1 MLCQLCDLN
10 SASVTISYLIHDK
23 KISMNLCKECAEKK
37 GVDNPMTTLPQ
48 MFGNFITQLLGEDS
62 LKRSK
67 PDDDVKCDACGLTWD
82 SFEKTGLF
90 GCDICYQVFSKDLN
104 VILRRIHG
112 SNQHIGNRPKS
123 QRYLID
129 DSELK
134 KIKLDLQAAV
144 ANEDFELAAEL
155 RDMIRDAQSSLN
167 EKVDDGILR

>member
-1 MLCQLCDLN
+1 MLCQICDLN
-10 SASVTISYLIHDK
+10 SASVTISYVINDK

-67 PDDDVKCDACGLTWD
+67 LDEDVKCSGCGLNWD

-90 GCDICYQVFSKDLN
+90 GCDICYQVFGKDLN

-134 KIKLDLQAAV
+134 KVKIQLQAAV
-144 ANEDFELAAEL
+144 ENEDFELAA
-155 RDMIRDAQSSLN
+155 DAQSELN